1 MEDKLLR
8 KYVFKFYLNGK
19 HSIVIDGKPG
29 EGHPHTWEITLNVVM
44 RKSQFVQFDV
54 YEKVVNDFFSR
65 YQNRMLNEV
74 APFDLIV
81 PTLESMVEYFG
92 QELRKLLR
100 NAGGELEQIEGSE
113 TPTRSYV
120 ISYEGESDYLEGVRS
135 NAEKAVSDILDRML
149 DGMGERA

>member
-8 KYVFKFYLNGK
+8 KYVFKFYLNGS

-44 RKSQFVQFDV
+44 RKNQFVQFNV

-120 ISYEGESDYLEGVRS
+120 ISYAGESDYLEGVRS

-149 DGMGERA
+149 DGIGERA